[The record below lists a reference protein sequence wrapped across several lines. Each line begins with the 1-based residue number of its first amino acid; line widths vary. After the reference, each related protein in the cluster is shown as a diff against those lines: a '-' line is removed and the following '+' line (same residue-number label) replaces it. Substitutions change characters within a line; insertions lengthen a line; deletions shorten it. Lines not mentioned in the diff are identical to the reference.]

1 MVFRKRR
8 RRKDYDKFITAITN
22 TCDLHVHRF
31 NSIANYWN
39 LFKIEPKT
47 IFSVIFST
55 ATVVFLIVFV
65 IRWLGNKG
73 MGQLK
78 TIELIIILGLSEAI
92 GQSMLNP
99 SGTSIP

>member
-1 MVFRKRR
+1 MIYRS
-8 RRKDYDKFITAITN
+8 I
-22 TCDLHVHRF
+22 DLIV
-31 NSIANYWN
+31 SQIIET

-99 SGTSIP
+99 SETSIP